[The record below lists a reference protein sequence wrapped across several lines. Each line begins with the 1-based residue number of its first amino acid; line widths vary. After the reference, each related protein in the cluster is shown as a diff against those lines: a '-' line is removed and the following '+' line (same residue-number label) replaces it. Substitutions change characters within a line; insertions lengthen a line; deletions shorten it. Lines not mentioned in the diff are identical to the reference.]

1 MNDPELTF
9 GEILHAAFTAG
20 SAAASEPEEQDV
32 AWVQSPPRVFRP
44 MTAEEAAWHNEQL
57 RLYNLWCLHEAGT
70 GCARWIAANCNL
82 PYAQVWAEM
91 IQLPDNILAMMDS
104 PAGWSVIAAA
114 IMRSLRDGD
123 DLPPFPTI
131 H

>member
-1 MNDPELTF
+1 MSDPELTF

-20 SAAASEPEEQDV
+20 SAAASEPEDQDV
-32 AWVQSPPRVFRP
+32 MWVQSPPVVRP
-44 MTAEEAAWHNEQL
+44 MTPEEVACYNEKL

-104 PAGWSVIAAA
+104 PSGWSVIAAA